1 MTSGGARIRS
11 GPAPDPNALRRDR
24 DKAEWNHLPS
34 IGRQG
39 PPPAWPL
46 TRPTRRE
53 VALWEREWSRPQAL
67 MWESNGQMVEVALY
81 VRSLKDAEKPKA
93 TVAAR
98 TLVRQQQDALGLTIP
113 GLRANRWII
122 AGEAVAQHVDRSTT
136 PPASSAKAR
145 LKLVAEDEAAG

>member
-24 DKAEWNHLPS
+24 DKAEWNHLPA

-39 PPPAWPL
+39 PPPDWPL
-46 TRPTRRE
+46 MRPTRRE
-53 VALWEREWSRPQAL
+53 LVLWEREWARPQAL
-67 MWESNGQMVEVALY
+67 MWEANGQVAEVALY
-81 VRSLKDAEKPKA
+81 VRSLRDAEKPKA

-98 TLVRQQQDALGLTIP
+98 TLVRQQMDALGLTIP

-122 AGEAVAQHVDRSTT
+122 AGEAVAQHVDRRASPTASAKERLQLVSGGE
-136 PPASSAKAR
+136 ASS
-145 LKLVAEDEAAG
+145 